1 MSETRFFWVK
11 CWALEI
17 LGIARAA
24 IARTTESFAY
34 FERHDMDCI
43 PSRRSFQSARQLERD
58 KLLGWFMAR
67 VHWAWHYCAG
77 RCGGRWKSSAWGRG
91 ECHKK
96 VKTES
101 LSRRGEGEPVYSR
114 EIHRGTRTL
123 GVRLRAQQGP

>member
-24 IARTTESFAY
+24 MAKTTESFAY

-67 VHWAWHYCAG
+67 VHWAWHYCTGDAADDG
-77 RCGGRWKSSAWGRG
+77 KVVRGDEGNVTKKSKRSHFLGEARVNPFTAESYIEGPGPWG
-91 ECHKK
+91 
-96 VKTES
+96 
-101 LSRRGEGEPVYSR
+101 
-114 EIHRGTRTL
+114 
-123 GVRLRAQQGP
+123 